1 MYYYVGEVQNQADE
15 HNATINI
22 GDEITPEE
30 VETLNKAFSI
40 TGDYH
45 AIKQIYDIVVE
56 NGLEFKS
63 WMKSERLQS
72 KRDAGLSSKRLIL
85 LSNKLALNYASSIK
99 TFLDMTQRLLKHRK
113 PESVK
118 DFLALTNKF
127 YDDHLE
133 YRFWANF
140 RNYVVHCSFPYSI
153 FHEAVGSNCEVRC
166 SKKHLLK
173 FDNWKHSKADIEQ
186 MPEYVDL
193 PGMVDRM
200 SSLIYALYL
209 QFFYYV
215 ASDAFSGYN
224 TYQEFLKK
232 HSVRC
237 PVIFKTEKPISR
249 EEGFVVPSMQPL
261 PIKEMMD
268 VFNTM
273 NQHPSINI
281 KITQL

>member
-1 MYYYVGEVQNQADE
+1 MYYYIGEVQNKKDDLDT
-15 HNATINI
+15 TINI
-22 GDEITPEE
+22 GDEITQEE
-30 VETLNKAFSI
+30 VETLNNAFSI

-45 AIKQIYDIVVE
+45 AIKQIRDIVVE

-63 WMKSERLQS
+63 WMKSERLQA
-72 KRDAGLSSKRLIL
+72 KRDAGLSSERLIL
-85 LSNKLALNYASSIK
+85 FSNKLVLNYASSIK
-99 TFLDMTQRLLKHRK
+99 TFIDMTQRLLKHRK
-113 PESVK
+113 PDAVK

-140 RNYVVHCSFPYSI
+140 RNYIVHCSFPYCN

-166 SKKHLLK
+166 PQKHLLK
-173 FDNWKHSKADIEQ
+173 FDNWKHSRADIEQ
-186 MPEYVDL
+186 MPEYIDL
-193 PGMVDRM
+193 PGMVDEM
-200 SSLIYALYL
+200 SSLIHALYL

-215 ASDAFSGYN
+215 ASDIFSGYN

-232 HSVRC
+232 YSVQC
-237 PVIFKTEKPISR
+237 PVIFKTEKPISK

-268 VFNTM
+268 VFTTM

-281 KITQL
+281 KISQM